1 MTPRVND
8 AANYLS
14 LLSGRNLSNL
24 PMHKIL
30 YIADMNFVGKTGDRL
45 LDENFQAWDHGP
57 VLPSL
62 YRRCKAFGSKPVP
75 NVFWGSRDISNER
88 ETNMLQLAWDRLR
101 DLTPGQL
108 VGITHSDLGAWVRRY
123 SPGARNIVI
132 SKKDMED
139 EYERRR
145 ESNRKP

>member
-1 MTPRVND
+1 MTPRVTN

-14 LLSGRNLSNL
+14 ELSGRSLSNL

-30 YIADMNFVGKTGDRL
+30 YIADMNFVGKTGRRL

-62 YRRCKAFGSKPVP
+62 YHRCKAFGAKPVP
-75 NVFWGSRDISNER
+75 NVFWGAKELSGEGEAAILEK
-88 ETNMLQLAWDRLR
+88 AWDHLH

-108 VGITHSDLGAWVRRY
+108 VGITHSNHGAWVRRY
-123 SPGARNIVI
+123 SPGARNITI
-132 SKKDMED
+132 STKDMVD
-139 EYERRR
+139 EYGRRR
-145 ESNRKP
+145 KANR